1 MFNELI
7 SECDSFHFDLSSL
20 FTIPPKYKK
29 NTVLSSKFNNNK
41 TDMKKSIVY
50 NFSTICLN
58 SSRMKFFFLSFFH
71 FRTTEQINKFYA
83 TTHGRESRP
92 CCSTKFQNSRAEYNQ
107 ELRSHNPMNYSN
119 HYSVTIRVTYDTP
132 RDLIGNKHAAAQS
145 LPSTTPLLPTPK
157 CNTVVMTIVA
167 QLNDI

>member
-50 NFSTICLN
+50 NSNFSTICLN
-58 SSRMKFFFLSFFH
+58 SSRMKFFFLSFFLSFSH
-71 FRTTEQINKFYA
+71 DGTNK
-83 TTHGRESRP
+83 
-92 CCSTKFQNSRAEYNQ
+92 
-107 ELRSHNPMNYSN
+107 
-119 HYSVTIRVTYDTP
+119 
-132 RDLIGNKHAAAQS
+132 
-145 LPSTTPLLPTPK
+145 
-157 CNTVVMTIVA
+157 
-167 QLNDI
+167 